1 MYKYDIF
8 NITEIT
14 SDIIQYFK
22 NNTDIAKEQYN
33 LLTESAKVR
42 GLDKSKL
49 NYYTEKNTIS

>member
-33 LLTESAKVR
+33 LLTESAIFF
-42 GLDKSKL
+42 L
-49 NYYTEKNTIS
+49 